1 MPDLRASEIR
11 REGSF
16 EIHSGDNFYLKL
28 SVSGAASFRVLLS
41 GGFPCLDL
49 TSDWELLVEAEV
61 CVPIVAVS
69 MDTMAELA
77 MLA

>member
-16 EIHSGDNFYLKL
+16 EIHSRDNFFLKL
-28 SVSGAASFRVLLS
+28 SMSGAASFLVLLS

-61 CVPIVAVS
+61 SALTVAVS
-69 MDTMAELA
+69 MDTMAEFAILE
-77 MLA
+77 